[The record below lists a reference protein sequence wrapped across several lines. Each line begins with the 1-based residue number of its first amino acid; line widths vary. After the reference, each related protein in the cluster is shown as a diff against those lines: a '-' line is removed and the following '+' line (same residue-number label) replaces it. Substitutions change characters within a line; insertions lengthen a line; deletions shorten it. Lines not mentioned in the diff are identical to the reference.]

1 VIIRER
7 LTAVKGGGIA
17 PGTTPDPTAPLPAKA
32 IIEMLVSS
40 ASTRSVNGSVI
51 SSSSSTGNYTIDDV
65 DQSGEGCLR
74 TR

>member
-1 VIIRER
+1 V
-7 LTAVKGGGIA
+7 

-65 DQSGEGCLR
+65 DQSGEGCLGTITFAEGPR
-74 TR
+74 